1 MRIPEPKSTMDDIE
15 QCRSYNTHASNP
27 ESLNEYVNLYTE
39 LIGIS
44 TGSVV
49 DLGSGSCNF
58 VIALAQAFPKLNFVC
73 YESSSAMIEIA
84 IENITKNNLENRI
97 TIIQDDLL
105 TVCGKYDV
113 VLSNRV
119 LHHIE
124 DTEQFWETI
133 NSLGDSIMVI
143 DIDRP
148 SDERINS
155 ICCDDPIYKQ
165 DVVNS
170 LRAAYTSDEVKNQ
183 IKKYN
188 YNIMTVEPYSKL
200 IVYHTK

>member
-1 MRIPEPKSTMDDIE
+1 MRIPEPKSIMDNID
-15 QCRSYNTHASNP
+15 QCRSYNKYASNP
-27 ESLNEYVNLYTE
+27 ESLNEYIELYTK

-44 TGSVV
+44 TGNVV

-84 IENITKNNLENRI
+84 KENITKNNLENRI
-97 TIIQDDLL
+97 KIIQDDLL
-105 TVCGKYDV
+105 TVHGKYDV
-113 VLSNRV
+113 VLANRV

-124 DTEQFWETI
+124 DTKQFWETI
-133 NSLGDSIMVI
+133 NSLGDSLMVF
-143 DIDRP
+143 DINRP
-148 SDERINS
+148 SEELISN
-155 ICCDDPIYKQ
+155 IQCDDPIYKQ

-183 IKKYN
+183 IEKYN
-188 YNIMTVEPYSKL
+188 YNIMTIDYYPQL